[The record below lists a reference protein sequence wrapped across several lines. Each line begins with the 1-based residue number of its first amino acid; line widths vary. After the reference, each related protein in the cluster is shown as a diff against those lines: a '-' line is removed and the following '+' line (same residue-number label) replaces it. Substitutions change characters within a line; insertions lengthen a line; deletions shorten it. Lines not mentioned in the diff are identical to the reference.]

1 LIFVKAKSKV
11 RGERWA
17 MPMRFL
23 TAGELLRGLS
33 ETEAREF
40 ARLCTERRL
49 PAGKTIFSKGDPAD
63 SLCILRDG
71 FVRIVSLSEQGAETI
86 LLLLKPDTIFGELL
100 LSEELRAFTA
110 VADSD
115 AVISFIPRAGFLQF
129 LTSSPAASLNF
140 TRLLSS
146 RLAQVEKIFAE
157 FGHTWS
163 YHRLARALLRLAED
177 HGKKTPEGTMIG
189 LRVTHEDLANLIGT
203 TRETVTNQL
212 GKFRRLGFLKK
223 GRRLVLNADRLRRF
237 VHSGEEEHRSS

>member
-1 LIFVKAKSKV
+1 MTFV
-11 RGERWA
+11 
-17 MPMRFL
+17 

-40 ARLCTERRL
+40 ARLCTERRF

-71 FVRIVSLSEQGAETI
+71 FVRLVSISEQGAETI
-86 LLLLKPDTIFGELL
+86 LHLLKPDTILGELL

-110 VADSD
+110 VAESD
-115 AVISFIPRAGFLQF
+115 AVISFLPKAGLLKF
-129 LTSSPAASLNF
+129 LTSSPAGSLNF
-140 TRLLSS
+140 IRLLSS
-146 RLAQVEKIFAE
+146 RLARVEKTFAE

-163 YHRLARALLRLAED
+163 YHRLGRALLRLAED
-177 HGKKTPEGTMIG
+177 HGEKTPEGTVVG

-223 GRRLVLNADRLRRF
+223 GRRLVLNVDRLSRF
-237 VHSGEEEHRSS
+237 VQTGGVEHRSS

>member
-1 LIFVKAKSKV
+1 
-11 RGERWA
+11 
-17 MPMRFL
+17 MPMTVP
-23 TAGELLRGLS
+23 TAGELLHGLS

-40 ARLCTERRL
+40 VRLCTERRI

-63 SLCILRDG
+63 SLCILREG
-71 FVRIVSLSEQGAETI
+71 FVRLVSLSEQGAETI
-86 LLLLKPDTIFGELL
+86 LHLLKPDTIFGELL

-115 AVISFIPRAGFLQF
+115 AVISFIPRAGFLKF

-140 TRLLSS
+140 IRLLSN
-146 RLAQVEKIFAE
+146 RLARVEKTFAE

-163 YHRLARALLRLAED
+163 HHRLARALLRLAED
-177 HGKKTPEGTMIG
+177 HGEKTPEGTVIG

-223 GRRLVLNADRLRRF
+223 GRRLVLNIDRLSRF
-237 VHSGEEEHRSS
+237 VHTGRVEHRSS